1 MSHPMM
7 QRAPERIRS
16 LASATSM
23 ATRLPAAV
31 VVVSLA
37 SLIAAIIVAVDTGRD
52 LGQGLTDDRLRA
64 LQASAVLDV
73 TAHFNG
79 LSRTAQAL
87 AASPQAVEAVDSFS
101 DAHRELLD
109 LNPEDFEAEVEAVV
123 SSHATN
129 YFDPLRELGREVE
142 LRDVSTENIASVYIQ
157 YHYAVDLGVVDQP
170 RSIDNAQDGSAWS
183 EVHDTMHP
191 VYRGVVEQRGL
202 VDIYLVEPT
211 SGYVVYSVR
220 KRPDIGTSLKVGP
233 FSGTLLATAVDQ
245 VIDDPSTPVV
255 IGDLGFYLP
264 TFTTPVGVVASPVM
278 DDDRLAGVL
287 VLMYDS
293 RPLTRIL
300 TADGLWDEGG
310 FPPTGQ
316 SYLVSADG
324 TTRSEPRSFIQ
335 NPQSHLDSSVEAGVL
350 SDEQRAVIESVGT
363 TVLNQP
369 AVGRT
374 VRAGVRGNS
383 DVQARPTMIGTQA
396 FSTVTAVPVDQLDWF
411 VVTEVDVDAA
421 EGELDDFEELLVVGT
436 AIFVVGLAFAAVGWA
451 NRIVRPVRLM
461 SERLLAGTDTT
472 APIEVPPR
480 SPIEFHQLSRSFE
493 SMSTILEQQ
502 RDQLA
507 DARAERLRL
516 LRRMLPPA
524 VADRVAEGDLQALEE
539 VPQATVAVVV
549 VLGLGDLI
557 RIDAAGAERDLVDRV
572 LAELDEVAEQH
583 GLERVK
589 VLGDAYFAACGHDR
603 PYIDHAPRAVAF
615 ALDSQNAVA
624 EMGSRVPSGLDTAV
638 GLHTGPVTVGMT
650 GTSRLLYDVWGATVT
665 SAHHLARLAGP
676 GEILTSDETR
686 ALLPE
691 TIDVE
696 PGGVEEQRTWR
707 ISNASI
713 GSRR

>member
-1 MSHPMM
+1 MSRSM
-7 QRAPERIRS
+7 QNRGSARIRS

-31 VVVSLA
+31 IVVSLA
-37 SLIAAIIVAVDTGRD
+37 SLITAIIVAVDTGRD
-52 LGQGLTDDRLRA
+52 LGQDLTDDRLRS

-79 LSRTAQAL
+79 LSRTSQAL
-87 AASPQAVEAVDSFS
+87 ASSPQAVEAVDAFAE
-101 DAHRELLD
+101 AHRELLD
-109 LNPEDFEAEVEAVV
+109 LDAQGLRTEAEAVV
-123 SSHATN
+123 SSHTTN
-129 YFDPLRELGREVE
+129 YFEPLRELGREVE
-142 LRDVSTENIASVYIQ
+142 LRDVSTENPASIYIQ
-157 YHYAVDLGVVDQP
+157 FHYAVDLGVVDRP
-170 RSIDNAQDGSAWS
+170 RTIDNAQDGSAWS

-202 VDIYLVEPT
+202 VDLYLVEPT
-211 SGYVVYSVR
+211 NANVVYSVR
-220 KRPDIGTSLKVGP
+220 KRPDIGTSLEVGP
-233 FSGTLLATAVDQ
+233 FSGTLLATVVDQ
-245 VIDDPSTPVV
+245 VIDDPSTSVV

-264 TFTTPVGVVASPVM
+264 AFTTPVGVVASPIM
-278 DDDRLAGVL
+278 DGDRLAGVL

-293 RPLTRIL
+293 EPVTTIL
-300 TADGLWDEGG
+300 TADGEWDDGG

-316 SYLVSADG
+316 SYVVSADG
-324 TTRSEPRSFIQ
+324 TTRSEPRSFLED
-335 NPQSHLDSSVEAGVL
+335 PLSHLASSVEAGVL
-350 SDEQRAVIESVGT
+350 SEDQRAVIEKVGT
-363 TVLNQP
+363 TVLSQP

-374 VRAGVRGNS
+374 VRAGLRGIS
-383 DVQARPTMIGTQA
+383 EVETRSTMIGTEA
-396 FSTVTAVPVDQLDWF
+396 FSTIAPVPIDQLGWF
-411 VVTEVDVDAA
+411 VVTEIDVDAA

-436 AIFVVGLAFAAVGWA
+436 AIFVVGLAFAAVSWA
-451 NRIVRPVRLM
+451 NRIVRPIRVM
-461 SERLLAGTDTT
+461 SERLTPGTDST

-493 SMSTILEQQ
+493 SMSTILEEQ

-524 VADRVAEGDLQALEE
+524 VADRVAAGDLQSLEE
-539 VPQATVAVVV
+539 VPQATVAVIV

-557 RIDAAGAERDLVDRV
+557 RTDSDGSERDLVDRA
-572 LAELDEVAEQH
+572 LGELDQVAEQY

-603 PYIDHAPRAVAF
+603 PYIDHAPRAVSF
-615 ALDSQNAVA
+615 AVDSQNAIA
-624 EMGSRVPSGLDTAV
+624 ALGSTVPSGLDTAV

-665 SAHHLARLAGP
+665 NAHHLARLAGP
-676 GEILTSDETR
+676 GEILASDETR

-696 PGGVEEQRTWR
+696 PGGVDDTTWR
-707 ISNASI
+707 VSNPSTE
-713 GSRR
+713 GNR